1 MFKLKLER
9 SQTEIF
15 FFFKKATESKTEN
28 TEYKTKDHDIKT
40 QSTMQVS
47 VTEDKSQGGDPQ
59 KKEATGQAG

>member
-1 MFKLKLER
+1 MKSDRKF
-9 SQTEIF
+9 
-15 FFFKKATESKTEN
+15 TESKTEN

-59 KKEATGQAG
+59 KKKQLDRQDATVG